1 MRPEV
6 SVVIPFYNGFTLL
19 KRALVSVAK
28 QTFKNYEIII
38 IHDNPKNKKDL
49 VLLKKLKNK
58 YNKIIIL
65 CNKTNLGAGYS
76 RNRGIKV
83 AKGKFIAFLDSDDFW
98 KKNKLSLQINYMKKN
113 NFLVSHT
120 SYDIINLK
128 NIFVKKRLAY
138 DLNYS
143 DLKNSCDI
151 GLSTVI
157 ISKKLLLS
165 TSLFPKIKTKEDYV
179 LWLSIAKKGLVFR
192 SLKRSMTK
200 WTNRPD
206 SLSSSSYQKIKDA
219 FMVYYRYE
227 SYSLIKSIISVI
239 ILSIRFLKKK

>member
-1 MRPEV
+1 MVLIFRKSTYV
-6 SVVIPFYNGFTLL
+6 S
-19 KRALVSVAK
+19 SK

-65 CNKTNLGAGYS
+65 YNKTNLGAGYS

-143 DLKNSCDI
+143 DLKKSCDI

-165 TSLFPKIKTKEDYV
+165 TPLFPKLKTKEDYV
-179 LWLSIAKKGLVFR
+179 LWLNIARKGLVLNH
-192 SLKRSMTK
+192 LK
-200 WTNRPD
+200 N
-206 SLSSSSYQKIKDA
+206 Q
-219 FMVYYRYE
+219 
-227 SYSLIKSIISVI
+227 
-239 ILSIRFLKKK
+239 